1 MDHNFKAGGL
11 NVNQTTN
18 YLIGIRRIIKLHE
31 SMLKESVCREY
42 TLTLTEA
49 TVISFLYNNPGKDT
63 AADIV
68 ELRML
73 QKGNV
78 SQAVES
84 LVKKSLLIRK
94 QDAEDRRKIHLSL
107 TDKAEPVVEMVERVC
122 REFHEEVFYG
132 ITPEKLHTFSEVNE
146 QMEENVRKAIEK
158 RG

>member
-1 MDHNFKAGGL
+1 MNK
-11 NVNQTTN
+11 TTN
-18 YLIGIRRIIKLHE
+18 YLLGIRRIIKLHE

-42 TLTLTEA
+42 ALTLTEA

-84 LVKKSLLIRK
+84 LVQKFLLVRK
-94 QDAEDRRKIHLSL
+94 QDAGDRRKIHLSL
-107 TDKAEPVVEMVERVC
+107 TDKAEPVVEMVEKVC
-122 REFHEEVFYG
+122 REFHEEVFHG
-132 ITPEKLHTFSEVNE
+132 ISPEKLDTFSEVNE
-146 QMEENVRKAIEK
+146 RIGENVQKAIEK

>member
-1 MDHNFKAGGL
+1 M
-11 NVNQTTN
+11 NQTTN

-107 TDKAEPVVEMVERVC
+107 TEKAEPVVETVEKVC
-122 REFHEEVFYG
+122 REFHEEVFCG
-132 ITPEKLHTFSEVNE
+132 ISQEKLDTFSEVNE
-146 QMEENVRKAIEK
+146 RIGENVQKAIER